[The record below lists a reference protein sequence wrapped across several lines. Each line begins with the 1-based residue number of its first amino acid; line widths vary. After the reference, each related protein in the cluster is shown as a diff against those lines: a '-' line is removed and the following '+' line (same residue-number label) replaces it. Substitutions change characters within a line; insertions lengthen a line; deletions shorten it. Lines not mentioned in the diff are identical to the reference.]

1 MISTN
6 IDIGDRLINGHIR
19 TMKHVDV
26 KQNEVT
32 NIYLALQAPM
42 LDILKINGGDGIA
55 KNKSWVSI
63 KREET
68 SIYTENIKSHHQ

>member
-19 TMKHVDV
+19 TMKHEDV

-42 LDILKINGGDGIA
+42 LDILKLMEVMLLLKIRVRYLLKERRHLYIL
-55 KNKSWVSI
+55 KI
-63 KREET
+63 
-68 SIYTENIKSHHQ
+68 

>member
-42 LDILKINGGDGIA
+42 LDILKLMEVMLLLKIRVRYLLKERRHLYIL
-55 KNKSWVSI
+55 KI
-63 KREET
+63 
-68 SIYTENIKSHHQ
+68 

>member
-6 IDIGDRLINGHIR
+6 IDIGDRLINGHMR

-42 LDILKINGGDGIA
+42 LDILKLMEVMLLLKIRVRYLLKERRHLYIL
-55 KNKSWVSI
+55 KI
-63 KREET
+63 
-68 SIYTENIKSHHQ
+68 

>member
-19 TMKHVDV
+19 TMKHIDV

-32 NIYLALQAPM
+32 NIYFALQAPL
-42 LDILKINGGDGIA
+42 LDILKLMEVMLLL
-55 KNKSWVSI
+55 K
-63 KREET
+63 KRVGYLLKERRHLY
-68 SIYTENIKSHHQ
+68 ILKI